1 MRQPG
6 TDLSPAQ
13 LSSTPPAHTFFP
25 PRAGFPTIKWF
36 GESKS
41 SPQDYE
47 GGRDVSALAAFAT
60 ERWASQQPP
69 PEVRTGG
76 WQQHASNCRTAPARL
91 ALVGWRPWE
100 GSLAE
105 RGGANA
111 LMPVQLPGAWLPLYP
126 HRPARLLQ
134 VRELVDEQTW
144 EEQCVGHAADAD
156 LDLHGVKP
164 KQLCL
169 LAFLPHI
176 LDSKAEGREAYLQ
189 VRACV
194 WCRGGTLR
202 VVQRRRVLQTD
213 LSFFGQ
219 P

>member
-76 WQQHASNCRTAPARL
+76 IHNSGILDRGRTGPPPRL
-91 ALVGWRPWE
+91 ALV
-100 GSLAE
+100 
-105 RGGANA
+105 
-111 LMPVQLPGAWLPLYP
+111 
-126 HRPARLLQ
+126 
-134 VRELVDEQTW
+134 
-144 EEQCVGHAADAD
+144 
-156 LDLHGVKP
+156 
-164 KQLCL
+164 
-169 LAFLPHI
+169 
-176 LDSKAEGREAYLQ
+176 
-189 VRACV
+189 VRAP
-194 WCRGGTLR
+194 L
-202 VVQRRRVLQTD
+202 
-213 LSFFGQ
+213 
-219 P
+219 